1 MALSDTQIEELAEKF
16 EETFNEGNGKELGAR
31 FRVDD
36 EATSEDIIDQAL
48 MSENFPMDANMY
60 NVETEILIHSGMSTE
75 DWAEEY
81 IEAHNVSNDEEF
93 QFALNDDLYDFI
105 TENLE
110 KTSIEVNIKESL
122 ATWLEE
128 HGTVEYLEQ
137 EMEKNYE
144 VIIMQE
150 LIEQSSDY
158 EIHQKVKEALNE
170 EGFPDEVRPE
180 DVDYG
185 VYDIKLTESFESLA
199 ERHIDDIEQ
208 YGGVSQYIKDEFHQD
223 IIDDEA
229 YTFSVSIESDREDFL

>member
-1 MALSDTQIEELAEKF
+1 MLNYLTDERLRMEGFPKEATHENVKYMYKIENKLSLDMWVEMFVMRYDLEGASDVDVEKC
-16 EETFNEGNGKELGAR
+16 
-31 FRVDD
+31 VDD
-36 EATSEDIIDQAL
+36 DFLVLEVILENIESVDLKLIIQ
-48 MSENFPMDANMY
+48 
-60 NVETEILIHSGMSTE
+60 
-75 DWAEEY
+75 
-81 IEAHNVSNDEEF
+81 
-93 QFALNDDLYDFI
+93 
-105 TENLE
+105 
-110 KTSIEVNIKESL
+110 ESL